1 MADLN
6 FKSIIKK
13 ASAGRNSDEDQR
25 DDTPVDDSFST
36 GVLKA
41 LGVEQE
47 VAIPKDILT
56 SSEVKGVQFRESTP
70 KGYFYD
76 DVDQWHTQVAKTIAW
91 FGDQH
96 HARNLD
102 LHKVAQEIDRLS
114 TDIQNHIYEKEALST
129 ENNRLQAQLEK
140 LESSG
145 GLEANMKLQQDYEAS
160 LSEMAGLRDTI
171 KSLEEQL
178 QSAPATQEGAPMGED
193 ERAQYE
199 AWAEQVQQHYDALL
213 QENEQLREALE
224 AYGDS
229 EGAQLDDDPE
239 YPEGAA
245 DDTEGD
251 YYDDSEAQYEP
262 EHAEEPQEEF
272 EPQGEFEPQEE
283 ESEEVDYGDEAPV
296 HSEYADDGSETNRY
310 APELPPGTVLPS
322 MESFGK
328 RRTAPNEDIRPDSP
342 LRTIREDEDP
352 SKYF

>member
-6 FKSIIKK
+6 LKSLIKK
-13 ASAGRNSDEDQR
+13 ASAGRNSDEDQH

-56 SSEVKGVQFRESTP
+56 SSEIKGVQFRESTP

-76 DVDQWHTQVAKTIAW
+76 DVDQWHSQVAKTIAW

-114 TDIQNHIYEKEALST
+114 TDIQNHIYEKEALSAD
-129 ENNRLQAQLEK
+129 NSSLQAKLEK
-140 LESSG
+140 MESSG
-145 GLEANMKLQQDYEAS
+145 GLEANMKLQQDYEAA

-171 KSLEEQL
+171 QSLEEQL
-178 QSAPATQEGAPMGED
+178 QSGQPTQSGAPMGED

-199 AWAEQVQQHYDALL
+199 AWAEEVQQHYDALL
-213 QENEQLREALE
+213 QENEQLRAALE
-224 AYGDS
+224 AHGDD
-229 EGAQLDDDPE
+229 EGVQRDGDYEQPE
-239 YPEGAA
+239 EVFDEP
-245 DDTEGD
+245 EGD
-251 YYDDSEAQYEP
+251 YYDGSEGQHE
-262 EHAEEPQEEF
+262 AEYAEDPHEEVEPQEVH
-272 EPQGEFEPQEE
+272 
-283 ESEEVDYGDEAPV
+283 EEVDYEDETPV
-296 HSEYADDGSETNRY
+296 QQEYSDDDSGTNRY

-328 RRTAPNEDIRPDSP
+328 RRPGPNDDIRPDSP